1 MSLNIF
7 DDIRLINLAYQART
21 IDLFQF
27 NDIMAFVTLSFVDGK
42 EIFQRTEDYQVHW
55 ICIYILVEDYS
66 FGDIDEVVLW
76 HFQVSNCHVS
86 MHWCRFLLA
95 E

>member
-1 MSLNIF
+1 MNQSCLLN
-7 DDIRLINLAYQART
+7 RYQART

-42 EIFQRTEDYQVHW
+42 ETFRRTGDYQVHW
-55 ICIYILVEDYS
+55 ICICILVKDYS
-66 FGDIDEVVLW
+66 FGDIDEDVLW
-76 HFQVSNCHVS
+76 HFQVSNCHES
-86 MHWCRFLLA
+86 MRWCRFPLA